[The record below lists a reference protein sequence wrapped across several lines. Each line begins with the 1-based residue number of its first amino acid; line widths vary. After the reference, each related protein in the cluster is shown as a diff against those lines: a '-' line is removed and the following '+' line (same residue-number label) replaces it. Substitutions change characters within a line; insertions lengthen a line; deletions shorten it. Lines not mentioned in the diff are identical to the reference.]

1 MLYLSLCSLSQKI
14 ESSKKGL
21 VIKPMIFSEMN
32 SRAQV
37 DQIDMQSQPDGD
49 LKWILVYQDHLTKFV
64 QLRPVTSKR
73 APEIVYQLLDIFSIF
88 GAPSILQSNNGRE
101 FMNSVITELS
111 AMWDGL
117 KIVHGKPRH
126 SQSQGSVERANRDIE
141 DMLMTWLQSN
151 STTHWGDGLRFIQVM
166 KNRAYHEGIK
176 CSPYEAMF
184 GQPMKVGLKTSN
196 LPDDAID
203 DIFAEEE
210 LEKIISGQDG
220 DKQNDPTEDPTVEE
234 NNLPDITDA
243 EGSVLEFQ
251 EEKCEEDV
259 PSTDMVAEIP
269 CSSSIYSQRK
279 NKITEKR
286 KNVKSN

>member
-1 MLYLSLCSLSQKI
+1 MHSLPQKI

-37 DQIDMQSQPDGD
+37 DLIDMQSQPDGD

-73 APEIVYQLLDIFSIF
+73 APEIAYQLLDIFSIF
-88 GAPSILQSNNGRE
+88 GAPSILQSDNGRE
-101 FMNSVITELS
+101 FVNSVITELS

-126 SQSQGSVERANRDIE
+126 SQTQGSVERVNRDNE
-141 DMLMTWLQSN
+141 
-151 STTHWGDGLRFIQVM
+151 
-166 KNRAYHEGIK
+166 EGIK

-184 GQPMKVGLKTSN
+184 GQPIKVGSKTSN
-196 LPDDAID
+196 LLDDAID

-210 LEKIISGQDG
+210 LEKIIFGQDR
-220 DKQNDPTEDPTVEE
+220 DEQNDPTKDPTVEE
-234 NNLPDITDA
+234 NNLRDITDA

-251 EEKCEEDV
+251 EETCEKDV
-259 PSTDMVAEIP
+259 PSKEMVTEIP
-269 CSSSIYSQRK
+269 RSP
-279 NKITEKR
+279 
-286 KNVKSN
+286 